1 MGRRPAKGA
10 PDAPLLGRARRRVI
24 DLEDVRVTKF
34 RTNRY
39 VRLVEARAEEHH
51 LGGAGSELLAEH
63 LVDVL
68 RPCLTV
74 KEHPFGPPFEFL
86 DEAVADSRQEDE
98 AEDILDEADRHMV
111 GAAAGFGSFWIAP

>member
-10 PDAPLLGRARRRVI
+10 PDAPLLGRARRRVVH
-24 DLEDVRVTKF
+24 LEDVRVTEF
-34 RTNRY
+34 RNESIRAA
-39 VRLVEARAEEHH
+39 VEARAEEHH
-51 LGGAGSELLAEH
+51 LGGAGSELPAEH

-68 RPCLTV
+68 RPRLMV

-98 AEDILDEADRHMV
+98 AEDTPTKRIAIWSGQRS
-111 GAAAGFGSFWIAP
+111 FGSFCIAP